1 MSDNSQLSNIINT
14 VRLRRRTLAIFK
26 GTAVTIAF
34 AAGMLLLIA
43 FAAYRFRYHN
53 GTLIGLRFAAIA
65 GLIASV
71 YFFLIRPLRQK
82 LSDLKIARLIEE
94 KHTGLQDRLATAV
107 EFEDRKSQPVIA
119 RLLEDANQ
127 KVSEVNAD
135 EIVPRK
141 RLFGYGG
148 LAAAAVALFV
158 GAILFGPKELTS
170 GLTNLVKPVS
180 AASLLNPTAPRI
192 EVKPGTARVPK
203 GSDQKFT
210 AKLINF
216 TEEKPVTFYYR
227 KAGTDDQWIG
237 QPMEAAKNKNE
248 FQYFIFNIQDTIEY
262 FVESETVKSET
273 FKMDVVDLPYVS
285 RLDITLNYP
294 AYTGMPTKTEEDS
307 GDIAALAGTVASI
320 KAFVSKQ
327 AKAAFIVMKD
337 GRKIAM
343 TPGEQKIED
352 GSVEHF
358 FTGGL
363 TVAGNSSYHIELVSV
378 DGETYNGSNEHD
390 ITVLEDEP
398 PTVTFEK
405 PGRDTK
411 ATSIEEIFTSA
422 KAEDDYGVASMEL
435 VFSVNGGEEKK
446 VPLQNLQRE
455 TAKTLT
461 GAHTFFIEEYGLK
474 PGDFISYYAKARDAQ
489 HETTSDIYFIEIK
502 PFEKEFRQS
511 QQAGGGQGQAG
522 EQEQALPKRQKDI
535 IAATFRIVREE
546 PKYSAADKTENY
558 NTVTLAQEKLREDAL
573 GLIER
578 IKRRIAGMTQGAEKF
593 NELIGNIS
601 QATKEMEGAAAE
613 LKAQHAN
620 LALPFEQRSLQQ
632 LLRADAIF
640 REIQVNMSQAQGQ
653 GQGQQQQSEEL
664 ADLFELE
671 LDKMKNQYETL
682 NREQKQQGQQQ
693 DDQTKNKLEELA
705 RRQQKELEQ
714 QQRKGQ
720 QARNQQGG
728 GGGGSRQQQE
738 LIEEAKKQA
747 RELEKLSRERRDPQ
761 MQRAADQL
769 KQAAEEMQKAQNA
782 QQNGNAQEAQTQMQ
796 RVMEKLQ
803 QASQQVNNNQKGQ
816 SGNSVQDLKNRAANA
831 ASQQQDIQKKLDD
844 LQRKGNDPASQQ
856 SAQESRQNLM
866 DKKNEL
872 ANQVG
877 NIERELDQTAR
888 GMSGEQQKAADQL
901 REAASGLRRNQV
913 TNRIRRNNQNI
924 AGNQMEAAREGEKVI
939 QQNLNELVNQL
950 QSAEQ
955 SAKQGAKAQTGKGG
969 DAEATLEKTR
979 QLADNLESLRKRL
992 QNKGQGQGNQE
1003 SQQGQGQKPGQQQQG
1018 QQGQGQQQARNGQ
1031 PGQGQQPGQQPGQ
1044 QSGQQ
1049 NPRGQQQ
1056 GQQGQGQQP
1065 GQGQGQQ
1072 QARNNQPGQ
1081 RGQQG
1086 QGQQPGQQGQGQQG
1100 QQGQGQQGQ
1109 GQQGQG
1115 QQGQGQQGQGQGQ
1128 GQQGQRGQGQ
1138 GQGQQNGGQSG
1149 GGGQRQGGQ
1158 YNPSGMPGGGGVP
1171 MGGDRQT
1178 GAELRERMREA
1189 QDLRQQLARQGKGG
1203 ELTAGLDKAIREMQ
1217 QMMNQQLGDDNATA
1231 QRLKAEVIEPLRQ
1244 IEVEL
1249 SKRLQLKQG
1258 AGNLRLADEGAAP
1271 ERYRRLVDEY
1281 YKKLSKRNS
1290 LMPDGK

>member
-26 GTAVTIAF
+26 GTAATIAF

-53 GTLIGLRFAAIA
+53 GTLIGLRVAAIA
-65 GLIASV
+65 GLLASV

-82 LSDLKIARLIEE
+82 LSDLKVARLIEE
-94 KHTGLQDRLATAV
+94 KHEGLQDRLATAV
-107 EFEDRKSQPVIA
+107 EFEDRKHQPVIA
-119 RLLEDANQ
+119 RLLADANQ
-127 KVSEVNAD
+127 KVSEVSAD

-141 RLFGYGG
+141 RLYGYGG

-180 AASLLNPTAPRI
+180 AANLLNPTAPRI

-227 KAGTDDQWIG
+227 KAGTEEQWIG

-248 FQYFIFNIQDTIEY
+248 FQYFIFNIQDPIEY
-262 FVESETVKSET
+262 FVESETVKSDT

-320 KAFVSKQ
+320 KAIVSAK
-327 AKAAFIVMKD
+327 AKAAFIVLKD
-337 GRKIAM
+337 GRKIEM

-352 GSVEHF
+352 GSVEHY

-363 TVAGNSSYHIELVSV
+363 TVAGNSSYHIELISV
-378 DGETYNGSNEHD
+378 DGEKYNGSNEHD

-398 PTVTFEK
+398 PTVTFDK

-461 GAHTFFIEEYGLK
+461 GAHTFFLEEYGLK
-474 PGDFISYYAKARDAQ
+474 PGDFVSYYAKARDAQ

-511 QQAGGGQGQAG
+511 QQAGGQGQGG

-535 IAATFRIVREE
+535 IAATFRIQREE
-546 PKYSAADKTENY
+546 PRYSQADKTENY
-558 NTVTLAQEKLREDAL
+558 NTVTLAQQKLREDAL

-593 NELIGNIS
+593 NELIGNIT
-601 QATKEMEGAAAE
+601 QATKEMEGATTE
-613 LKAQHAN
+613 LKAQHAS

-653 GQGQQQQSEEL
+653 GQEQQQQSEEL

-782 QQNGNAQEAQTQMQ
+782 QQNGNQQEAQTQMQ
-796 RVMEKLQ
+796 RAMEKLQ

-816 SGNSVQDLKNRAANA
+816 SGNSVQDLKNRASNA

-844 LQRKGNDPASQQ
+844 LQRKGNDP
-856 SAQESRQNLM
+856 SAQESRQNLI
-866 DKKNEL
+866 DKKKEL
-872 ANQVG
+872 ANQVE

-939 QQNLNELVNQL
+939 QQNLNNLVNQL

-992 QNKGQGQGNQE
+992 QNKGQGQ
-1003 SQQGQGQKPGQQQQG
+1003 QQG
-1018 QQGQGQQQARNGQ
+1018 QQGQGQQPGQQQARNGQ
-1031 PGQGQQPGQQPGQ
+1031 QGQ
-1044 QSGQQ
+1044 
-1049 NPRGQQQ
+1049 QQQ

-1065 GQGQGQQ
+1065 GQQ
-1072 QARNNQPGQ
+1072 NQ

-1086 QGQQPGQQGQGQQG
+1086 QQPG
-1100 QQGQGQQGQ
+1100 
-1109 GQQGQG
+1109 
-1115 QQGQGQQGQGQGQ
+1115 QGQGQGQ
-1128 GQQGQRGQGQ
+1128 QQGQRGQGQ
-1138 GQGQQNGGQSG
+1138 GQGNQSGGQSA
-1149 GGGQRQGGQ
+1149 GGGQRANGQ
-1158 YNPSGMPGGGGVP
+1158 YNGMPQGMPGGGGMP
-1171 MGGDRQT
+1171 SGGERQT
-1178 GAELRERMREA
+1178 GAEIRERMREA

-1203 ELTAGLDKAIREMQ
+1203 ELTAGIDKAIREMQ
-1217 QMMNQQLGDDNATA
+1217 QMMNQSFADDNATA